1 MKKIVLTL
9 CALVIVGAVVVT
21 FGDQIEHLIE
31 GGEHQ
36 SEDHAKA
43 EKHGRDDGH
52 GHGAEAKETEFGHG
66 KEEREH
72 AAKGKDDGHGHK
84 EKEHDE
90 KGHGEKGHGDE
101 ESSEVRLT
109 AKQVTL
115 AGIKSVEATLGRIDL
130 SIDLAGEVH
139 VNQDRV
145 VHVVPRVPGV
155 VRSVKSY
162 LGDKVEKGTVM
173 AVLDSRELADAK
185 SAYVAAHE
193 RRRLASSNFKREERL
208 WKKKISSEQE
218 YLNAK
223 STLAE
228 AQIVQRAALQQLRAL
243 GNSPDVLKR
252 LTNGSSESF
261 TRYEVRAPLAG
272 TIIEKHVTN
281 GASVDHKEPIF
292 RIADLEKIWV
302 IASVYEKDIARIDR
316 GQTASIKTKA
326 YPDRTFEGRLTWVSD
341 TIDERT
347 RTLKVRIEVNNAKR
361 LLKPGMFVRAS
372 VIVDAKEGV
381 LSIPASAVRRQGG
394 ETIVFVDEGG
404 GRFERRDIEIGV
416 QTGDRI
422 EVRKGVRPG
431 QRVVSAGSFI
441 LKSELEKEGF
451 EAGHAH

>member
-1 MKKIVLTL
+1 MKKIVLSL

-21 FGDQIEHLIE
+21 FGDQIEHFIE
-31 GGEHQ
+31 GDAHE
-36 SEDHAKA
+36 SEDHTKA
-43 EKHGRDDGH
+43 ETHGREDGH

-66 KEEREH
+66 KDEPEH
-72 AAKGKDDGHGHK
+72 AAKGKDDGHGHE
-84 EKEHDE
+84 EKGHEEKGHSDE
-90 KGHGEKGHGDE
+90 KG
-101 ESSEVRLT
+101 SEVRLT
-109 AKQVTL
+109 AKQITL
-115 AGIKSVEATLGRIDL
+115 AGIKSVEAKLGRIDL

-193 RRRLASSNFKREERL
+193 RTRLARSNFKREERL

-223 STLAE
+223 SVLAE

-243 GNSPDVLKR
+243 GTSDDVLKR
-252 LTNGSSESF
+252 LTNGSVESF

-302 IASVYEKDIARIDR
+302 IASVYEKDIARIAK
-316 GQTASIKTKA
+316 GQFATIKTKA
-326 YPDRTFEGRLTWVSD
+326 YVDKVFEGRITWVSD

-347 RTLKVRIEVNNAKR
+347 RTLKVRIEVDNDQR
-361 LLKPGMFVRAS
+361 FLKPGMFVRAS
-372 VIVDAKEGV
+372 AVVEAKDGV
-381 LSIPASAVRRQGG
+381 LSIPASALRRQGG

-404 GRFERRDIEIGV
+404 GRFERRDVEIGV
-416 QTGDRI
+416 QSGDI
-422 EVRKGVRPG
+422 VEIRKGVEPG